1 MSYNFTLTRDH
12 DGRRLDRTLRSLW
25 PEVPLSAIMR
35 ALRKGEVRLDS
46 ARVREPG
53 TRLSAGQSLTVPW
66 EAPGTA
72 SKQTERAVCRPIPIL
87 WRGEG
92 TLIVNKPADL
102 LVQPDTKGGDS
113 VITRVWGLVEREAP
127 ARIAGSRPNGETQPH
142 PAAVHRLDRNT
153 TGVLAVALRG
163 DALRALEVLFKE
175 RRVNKRYLAIV
186 VGRAPEFTEIDA
198 PLLKDAEAN
207 RVCVSREGKSA
218 RTRCRCLASDGELSL
233 VEVELLTGRTHQ
245 ARVHLAHVGCPI
257 LGDRKYGDFEANRQ
271 WKTVHR
277 PLLHAF
283 ELTFPDTL
291 PPALSGPPRG
301 WPPRFDIPTGHRQP
315 DQPDAT
321 FPAGPCKPGCLA
333 ELAGQ
338 TFRAPLPPDMRKII
352 DGRGWEAVEDEDK
365 ATAD

>member
-53 TRLSAGQSLTVPW
+53 TRLSAGQVLTVPW
-66 EAPGTA
+66 DAPGTE
-72 SKQTERAVCRPIPIL
+72 SRQTERAVCRPIPIL

-113 VITRVWGLVEREAP
+113 VITRVWGMMKKEG
-127 ARIAGSRPNGETQPH
+127 GSLDGETSPH

-163 DALRALEVLFKE
+163 DALRALESLFKE
-175 RRVNKRYLAIV
+175 RRVSKRYLAIV
-186 VGRAPEFTEIDA
+186 VGHAPEVTEIDA

-207 RVCVSREGKSA
+207 TVRVSREGKSA

-233 VEVELLTGRTHQ
+233 VSVELLTGRTHQ
-245 ARVHLAHVGCPI
+245 ARVHLAHIGCPI

-283 ELTFPDTL
+283 ELTFPDDDL
-291 PPALSGPPRG
+291 PPALSEL
-301 WPPRFDIPTGHRQP
+301 TG
-315 DQPDAT
+315 
-321 FPAGPCKPGCLA
+321 K
-333 ELAGQ
+333 

-352 DGRGWEAVEDEDK
+352 DSRGWEAVEDEDK
-365 ATAD
+365 ATTDQGLII